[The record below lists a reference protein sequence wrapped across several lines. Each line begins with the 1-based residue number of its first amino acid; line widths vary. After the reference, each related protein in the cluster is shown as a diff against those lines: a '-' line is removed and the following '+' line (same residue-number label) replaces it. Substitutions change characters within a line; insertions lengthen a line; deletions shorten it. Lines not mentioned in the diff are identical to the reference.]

1 KKLKATPESLK
12 EQIPIL
18 FGNVTMKG
26 GQLNYRLNE
35 DKSLSVDSL
44 NFDDHRAVAHGLKL
58 RSNDPLPPYL
68 TDTLDRSI
76 WVDISL
82 KRLEINR
89 YNFELSE
96 AKKQLKSTSITLDGL
111 CSTLYKNKRLP
122 EDTLNASS
130 RDSSFL
136 RRLPLKFNADTI
148 RLSHAEVDYHELFK
162 TDRAK
167 PFEDRLVLQL
177 ENYDMAVYG
186 VSFDAKAKEDRELPF
201 ASTDFS
207 VSGDRARYRL
217 NSTEIFQ
224 IDSLAIKKHWAAAF
238 QPRILPIVD
247 QEKFS
252 RRKSPKP
259 DWVKA

>member
-1 KKLKATPESLK
+1 KIENFNFINGDFILKKDSLTTLKIKDYTLFFKKLKATPESLK

-44 NFDDHRAVAHGLKL
+44 NFDDHRAVSHGLKL

-96 AKKQLKSTSITLDGL
+96 AKKQLKSTSITL
-111 CSTLYKNKRLP
+111 
-122 EDTLNASS
+122 
-130 RDSSFL
+130 
-136 RRLPLKFNADTI
+136 
-148 RLSHAEVDYHELFK
+148 
-162 TDRAK
+162 
-167 PFEDRLVLQL
+167 
-177 ENYDMAVYG
+177 
-186 VSFDAKAKEDRELPF
+186 
-201 ASTDFS
+201 
-207 VSGDRARYRL
+207 
-217 NSTEIFQ
+217 
-224 IDSLAIKKHWAAAF
+224 
-238 QPRILPIVD
+238 
-247 QEKFS
+247 
-252 RRKSPKP
+252 
-259 DWVKA
+259 